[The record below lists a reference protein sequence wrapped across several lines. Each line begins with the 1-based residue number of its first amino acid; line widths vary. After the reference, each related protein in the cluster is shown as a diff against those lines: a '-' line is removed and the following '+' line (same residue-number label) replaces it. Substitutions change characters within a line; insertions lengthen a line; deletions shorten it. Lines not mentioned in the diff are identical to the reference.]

1 MFRRD
6 DREILGGVDQLHS
19 VRLLSREIDQDLIE
33 EKVPFGHA
41 AEAPAF
47 VQTKRPGFEFCELV
61 RGTGAELSGFDEFFQ
76 FGIHAGRTSY
86 EERRCWREKSGR
98 HEAFALVADRL
109 WKALRL
115 RRSAPH
121 GTVCAVSTR
130 IWFWVAFHVG
140 VFIAL
145 AIDLISFKRRDREL
159 SMRAAILRSLI
170 WVALS
175 LAFNLLVWI
184 SKGGEDGLDFLTGYI
199 IEYSLSVDNIF
210 VFVLIFTFFRVPP
223 RSQHRVLVWG
233 ILGALVMRGVMI
245 WLGVTL
251 VERFHFVLYIF
262 GAFLVLTGLRMLFDR
277 DAKLDFE
284 KNFLMR
290 LCRKMLPLTQEFHGR
305 RFAVRV
311 DGRVMFTPLLL
322 VLILVDVMDLIF
334 AVDSI
339 PAVFAITTDQF
350 IVYTSNICA
359 ILGLRSLY
367 FLLARMVDRFIYLKT
382 GLAIILGFVG
392 TKMILAKQL
401 YIPNWISLIVII
413 VVLAIT
419 ITVSMA
425 ATKPPLPGG
434 AE

>member
-1 MFRRD
+1 
-6 DREILGGVDQLHS
+6 
-19 VRLLSREIDQDLIE
+19 
-33 EKVPFGHA
+33 
-41 AEAPAF
+41 
-47 VQTKRPGFEFCELV
+47 
-61 RGTGAELSGFDEFFQ
+61 
-76 FGIHAGRTSY
+76 
-86 EERRCWREKSGR
+86 
-98 HEAFALVADRL
+98 
-109 WKALRL
+109 
-115 RRSAPH
+115 
-121 GTVCAVSTR
+121 VSTS

-140 VFIAL
+140 VFLAL
-145 AIDLISFKRRDREL
+145 AVDLISFKRRDREL
-159 SMRAAILRSLI
+159 SMRAATLRSLI

-175 LAFNLLVWI
+175 LAFNVLVWK
-184 SKGGEDGLDFLTGYI
+184 SKGGDDGLDFLTGYV

-210 VFVLIFTFFRVPP
+210 VFVLIFTYFRVPP

-284 KNFLMR
+284 KNFFMR
-290 LCRKMLPLTQEFHGR
+290 FCRKMLPITREFHGR
-305 RFAVRV
+305 RFVV
-311 DGRVMFTPLLL
+311 SIDGRLMFTPLLL
-322 VLILVDVMDLIF
+322 VLILIDVMDLIF

-367 FLLARMVDRFIYLKT
+367 FLLARIVDRFIYLKT

-392 TKMILAKQL
+392 TKMILAKQV
-401 YIPNWISLIVII
+401 YIPNWISLVVII
-413 VVLAIT
+413 VILAIT
-419 ITVSMA
+419 ITVSML
-425 ATKPPLPGG
+425 ATRRQTRNT
-434 AE
+434 AQN